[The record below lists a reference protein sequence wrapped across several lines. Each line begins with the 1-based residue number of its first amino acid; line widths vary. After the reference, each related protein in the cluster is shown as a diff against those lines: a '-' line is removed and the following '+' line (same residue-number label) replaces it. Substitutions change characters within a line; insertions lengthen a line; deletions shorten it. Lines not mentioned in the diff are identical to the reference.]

1 MILCRFQSRKFL
13 WWLSLRFVS
22 FRFLKLNEK
31 HGFRSFLGAWWCGWC
46 HRDLQEPGFG
56 SSNHT
61 QLFKKLGAE
70 NSPVPGGEV
79 SGSDIVKHERVWYFL
94 TTWAMCCCCVVF
106 LSFFLG
112 GRDMIKKIPHFW
124 KVWWRLVNVGGSLF
138 SLKFL
143 KVISPFQGFWGG
155 WTTTII

>member
-1 MILCRFQSRKFL
+1 MDG
-13 WWLSLRFVS
+13 V
-22 FRFLKLNEK
+22 
-31 HGFRSFLGAWWCGWC
+31 

-79 SGSDIVKHERVWYFL
+79 SGSDNELHERVWYFL

-106 LSFFLG
+106 LSFFSG
-112 GRDMIKKIPHFW
+112 GARHDQKNPTLLEGVV
-124 KVWWRLVNVGGSLF
+124 KVGECWWL
-138 SLKFL
+138 
-143 KVISPFQGFWGG
+143 
-155 WTTTII
+155 TIFFEIFESNKPLSRILRGLNHHNYITITASSWLNIFGLPV

>member
-1 MILCRFQSRKFL
+1 M
-13 WWLSLRFVS
+13 V
-22 FRFLKLNEK
+22 
-31 HGFRSFLGAWWCGWC
+31 LGDVDGV
-46 HRDLQEPGFG
+46 HHDLQEPGFG

-112 GRDMIKKIPHFW
+112 GRDMIKKVPHFW
-124 KVWWRLVNVGGSLF
+124 KVW
-138 SLKFL
+138 
-143 KVISPFQGFWGG
+143 
-155 WTTTII
+155 